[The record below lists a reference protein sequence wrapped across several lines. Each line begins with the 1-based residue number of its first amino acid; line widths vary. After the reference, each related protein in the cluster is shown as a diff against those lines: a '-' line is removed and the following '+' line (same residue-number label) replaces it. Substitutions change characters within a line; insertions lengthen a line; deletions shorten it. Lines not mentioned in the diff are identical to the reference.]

1 MYSTRSGLI
10 LGFHGCD
17 IPVANE
23 VATNSKNLQESDNS
37 YDWLGHGIY
46 FWENSPDRAYEFA
59 TFLKNN
65 PSKAKTPIETP
76 AVIGAILE
84 LGSCFDLLDYGM
96 LQILKS
102 GYNVFKSILEKTGR
116 ELPINKSV
124 GNSEDLLLRDLDC
137 AIFETIH
144 KIRKE
149 NNDMAY
155 DSVRGV
161 FWEGEQLYPNA
172 GFREKDHI
180 QICIRN
186 PNCIKGYFLPRQS
199 DRRFNA
205 V

>member
-1 MYSTRSGLI
+1 MYTTRSGLI

-17 IPVANE
+17 IKVANE
-23 VATNSKNLQESDNS
+23 VATNNKNLRESDNS

-46 FWENSPDRAYEFA
+46 FWENSPDRAFEFA

-65 PSKAKTPIETP
+65 PSKAKTPIKNP
-76 AVIGAILE
+76 AVIGAVLE
-84 LGSCFDLLDYGM
+84 LGFCFDLLDYGM

-137 AIFETIH
+137 AVFETIH

-149 NNDMAY
+149 ENDPVY
-155 DSVRGV
+155 DSIRGV
-161 FWEGEQLYPNA
+161 FWEGEELYPNA

-186 PNCIKGYFLPRQS
+186 PNCIKGYFLPRQL
-199 DRRFNA
+199 DKRFNA

>member
-17 IPVANE
+17 ISVANE
-23 VATNSKNLQESDNS
+23 VATNTKNLRESDNS

-65 PSKAKTPIETP
+65 PSKAKTPIKTP
-76 AVIGAILE
+76 AVIGAVLE
-84 LGSCFDLLDYGM
+84 IGSCFDLLDYGM

-149 NNDMAY
+149 NNDIVY

-186 PNCIKGYFLPRQS
+186 LNCIKGYFLPRQF